1 MSLVPSMRRVA
12 ARAGQVISYDQILN
26 HDREFT
32 PGLDKLRVDS
42 PPRFTP
48 EPTAST
54 PSHGR
59 VS

>member
-1 MSLVPSMRRVA
+1 MRRVA